1 MIVLLFVDFVRLLID
16 MRFMADIH
24 KLFWQFLFNILRA
37 CIMCITIVSGEGL
50 QSLF

>member
-24 KLFWQFLFNILRA
+24 RLFWPVPIIYFMGMYYNSLR
-37 CIMCITIVSGEGL
+37 
-50 QSLF
+50 

>member
-24 KLFWQFLFNILRA
+24 GLFLAVPILYFKG
-37 CIMCITIVSGEGL
+37 MYYN
-50 QSLF
+50 SLR